1 MPTTDLTPADPTP
14 VLDLLNGFRA
24 SKAMFTAAKLG
35 VFDALSGTTHT
46 AAELAGKLG
55 LDPDATERLL
65 AACRALNL
73 LTAERGRY
81 GNAPAADAYLTS
93 SSPNRMLGYAN
104 YSDTV
109 LWKLW
114 EHLDDAVR
122 EGTPRWQQTYGWG
135 GPIFSSFYKTPE
147 AMREFLM
154 GMHGF
159 GLLSSPVVVN
169 AVDLSP
175 FTTLVDL
182 GGATGHL
189 TIAACRRWPNLRGVV
204 FDLPVAIPL
213 ADEVVAATEVKSRI
227 TTTAGD
233 FFTGELPR
241 GDLYAV
247 GRILHDWTPPK
258 IHALLARVYDA
269 LPSGGGLLIAEKLLH
284 DDKSGP
290 AAALLQSL
298 NMLVCTEGK
307 ERTLAEY
314 AELLTGHGF
323 RNIVGVKTT
332 APVDAILARKP

>member
-14 VLDLLNGFRA
+14 VLELLNGFRA

-35 VFDALSGTTHT
+35 VFDALRGTTHT

-81 GNAPAADAYLTS
+81 GNAPAADAYLTTG
-93 SSPNRMLGYAN
+93 SPNRMLGYAN

-122 EGTPRWQQTYGWG
+122 EGTHRWRQSYGWD
-135 GPIFSSFYKTPE
+135 GPIFSSFFKTPE

-233 FFTGELPR
+233 FFTGDLPR

-247 GRILHDWTPPK
+247 GRILHDWTEPK

-290 AAALLQSL
+290 PAALLQSL

-314 AELLTGHGF
+314 ADLLTGHGF
-323 RNIVGVKTT
+323 RNIIGVKTS

>member
-1 MPTTDLTPADPTP
+1 MPTTDLTAADPTP
-14 VLDLLNGFRA
+14 VIDLLNGFRK
-24 SKAMFTAAKLG
+24 SKVMFAAAKLG
-35 VFDALSGTTHT
+35 VFDALHGTTHT
-46 AAELAGKLG
+46 AGELAAKLG
-55 LDPDATERLL
+55 LDPAATVGLLGACQMLGLL
-65 AACRALNL
+65 AA
-73 LTAERGRY
+73 EGGRY
-81 GNAPAADAYLTS
+81 ANTPTADTYLTS
-93 SSPNRMLGYAN
+93 ASPNRMLGYAN

-122 EGTPRWQQTYGWG
+122 EGTHRWQQTYGWD
-135 GPIFSSFYKTPE
+135 GPIFSSFFKTPE

-213 ADEVVAATEVKSRI
+213 ADEIVAATEVKTRI
-227 TTTAGD
+227 ATAAGD
-233 FFTGELPR
+233 FFTGDLPR

-247 GRILHDWTPPK
+247 GRILHDWTEAK

-290 AAALLQSL
+290 PGAVLQSL

-314 AELLTGHGF
+314 ADLLNAHGF
-323 RNIVGVKTT
+323 RNVTGVKTS

>member
-14 VLDLLNGFRA
+14 VLELLNGFRA

-35 VFDALSGTTHT
+35 VFDALHGTTHT
-46 AAELAGKLG
+46 AAELAARLG
-55 LDPDATERLL
+55 LDTDAAERLL
-65 AACRALNL
+65 DACRALNL

-81 GNAPAADAYLTS
+81 ANTPAADAYLTTA
-93 SSPNRMLGYAN
+93 SPNRMLGYAN

-109 LWKLW
+109 LWNLW

-122 EGTPRWQQTYGWG
+122 EGTHRWRQTYGWD
-135 GPIFSSFYKTPE
+135 GPIFASFFKTPE

-213 ADEVVAATEVKSRI
+213 ADEIIAATEVKTRVS
-227 TTTAGD
+227 TAAGD
-233 FFTGELPR
+233 FFVGDLPR

-247 GRILHDWTPPK
+247 GRILHDWTVPK
-258 IHALLARVYDA
+258 IHALLGRVYDA

-314 AELLTGHGF
+314 AELLTAHGF
-323 RNIVGVKTT
+323 RNIVGVQTG
-332 APVDAILARKP
+332 APVDAILARKL

>member
-1 MPTTDLTPADPTP
+1 MTDLTPADPTP
-14 VLDLLNGFRA
+14 VTDLLNGFRA
-24 SKAMFTAAKLG
+24 SKVMFTAAKLG
-35 VFDALSGTTHT
+35 VFDALKGKSRTP
-46 AAELAGKLG
+46 AELAATLG

-65 AACRALNL
+65 AACRALGL
-73 LTAERGRY
+73 LKAHGGHYANT
-81 GNAPAADAYLTS
+81 PSADAYLTS
-93 SSPNRMLGYAN
+93 DSPSRMLGYAN

-109 LWKLW
+109 LWNLW
-114 EHLDDAVR
+114 AHLDDGIR
-122 EGTPRWQQTYGWG
+122 EGTHRWQQAYGWD
-135 GPIFSSFYKTPE
+135 GPIFSSFFKTPA

-189 TIAACRRWPNLRGVV
+189 TVAACRRWPNLRGVV

-213 ADEVVAATEVKSRI
+213 ADEVIAATEVKTRI
-227 TTTAGD
+227 HTAAGD
-233 FFTGELPR
+233 FFAGDLPR

-247 GRILHDWTPPK
+247 GRILHDWTEAK
-258 IHALLARVYDA
+258 IHTLLARVFDA

-298 NMLVCTEGK
+298 NMLLCTEGK
-307 ERTLAEY
+307 ERSLSEY
-314 AELLTGHGF
+314 ADLLTGHGF
-323 RNIVGVKTT
+323 RDVVGVKTA

>member
-14 VLDLLNGFRA
+14 VLELLNGFRA

-35 VFDALSGTTHT
+35 VFDALHGTTHT
-46 AAELAGKLG
+46 AAELAARLG
-55 LDPDATERLL
+55 LDTDAAERLL
-65 AACRALNL
+65 DACRALHL
-73 LTAERGRY
+73 LTADRGRY
-81 GNAPAADAYLTS
+81 ANTPAADAYLTTV
-93 SSPNRMLGYAN
+93 SPNRMLGYAN

-109 LWKLW
+109 LWNLW

-122 EGTPRWQQTYGWG
+122 EGTHRWRQTYGWD
-135 GPIFSSFYKTPE
+135 GPIFASFFKTPE

-204 FDLPVAIPL
+204 LDLPVAIPL
-213 ADEVVAATEVKSRI
+213 ADEIIAATEVKTRI
-227 TTTAGD
+227 TTVAGD
-233 FFTGELPR
+233 FLAGELPR

-247 GRILHDWTPPK
+247 GRILHDWAEPK
-258 IHALLARVYDA
+258 IHALLARVFDA
-269 LPSGGGLLIAEKLLH
+269 LPSGGGLLIAEKILH

-290 AAALLQSL
+290 TAALLQSL
-298 NMLVCTEGK
+298 NMLLCTEGK

-314 AELLTGHGF
+314 AELLTAHGF
-323 RNIVGVKTT
+323 RTIVGVKTN
-332 APVDAILARKP
+332 APVDAILARKL

>member
-1 MPTTDLTPADPTP
+1 MPTTDLTTADPTP

-24 SKAMFTAAKLG
+24 SKAMFAAAKLG
-35 VFDALSGTTHT
+35 VFDALHGATHT
-46 AAELAGKLG
+46 AAELAATLE
-55 LDPDATERLL
+55 LDPDAAARLL
-65 AACRALNL
+65 DACRALGL
-73 LTAERGRY
+73 LTAHGGRY
-81 GNAPAADAYLTS
+81 ANTPAADAYLTTG
-93 SSPNRMLGYAN
+93 SPNRMLGYAN

-114 EHLDDAVR
+114 EHLDDAIR
-122 EGTPRWQQTYGWG
+122 EGTPRWQQAYGWD
-135 GPIFSSFYKTPE
+135 GPIFSSFYKTPA

-204 FDLPVAIPL
+204 LDLPAAIPL
-213 ADEVVAATEVKSRI
+213 ADEIVAATEVKTRI
-227 TTTAGD
+227 TTVAGD
-233 FFTGELPR
+233 FFAGELPR

-247 GRILHDWTPPK
+247 GRILHDWAEPK
-258 IHALLARVYDA
+258 IHALLARVFDA

-284 DDKSGP
+284 DDKAGP
-290 AAALLQSL
+290 TAALLQSL

-314 AELLTGHGF
+314 ADLLTGHRF
-323 RNIVGVKTT
+323 RNVVGVKTST
-332 APVDAILARKP
+332 PVDAILARKP

>member
-24 SKAMFTAAKLG
+24 SKAMFAAAKLG
-35 VFDALSGTTHT
+35 VFDALHGATHT

-55 LDPDATERLL
+55 LDPDAAARLL
-65 AACRALNL
+65 DACRALGL
-73 LTAERGRY
+73 LTAHGGRY
-81 GNAPAADAYLTS
+81 ANTPAADTYLTTA
-93 SSPNRMLGYAN
+93 SPNRMLGYAN

-122 EGTPRWQQTYGWG
+122 EGTHRWQQAYGWD
-135 GPIFSSFYKTPE
+135 GPIFSSFFKTPA

-213 ADEVVAATEVKSRI
+213 ADEIIAATEVRTRI
-227 TTTAGD
+227 TTAAGD
-233 FFTGELPR
+233 FFTGDLPR

-247 GRILHDWTPPK
+247 GRILHDWAEPK
-258 IHALLARVYDA
+258 IHALLARAFEA
-269 LPSGGGLLIAEKLLH
+269 LPAGGGLLIAEKILH
-284 DDKSGP
+284 DGKSGP
-290 AAALLQSL
+290 TGALLQSL
-298 NMLVCTEGK
+298 NMLLCTEGK

-314 AELLTGHGF
+314 ADLLTGHGF
-323 RNIVGVKTT
+323 RNVVGVRTT